1 MRRVRCCRRRR
12 ACRWRRPGRLARC
25 SGWRCPRKKLGL
37 GKAAATIKT
46 VVARLDRAIEYAAA
60 SRSIS
65 NVSGILGRPV
75 KPGDDSGVCFIH
87 QGRPKA
93 GTELAMTE
101 ERRLPGLQSFQ
112 PIAVRDQTAG
122 AGDLDGAVAGHL
134 DGVAPLAGLVGE

>member
-1 MRRVRCCRRRR
+1 MIFESWLPMDSEICRK
-12 ACRWRRPGRLARC
+12 GNC
-25 SGWRCPRKKLGL
+25 SARKKLGL

-93 GTELAMTE
+93 GTELAMTTNTTQFNW
-101 ERRLPGLQSFQ
+101 LN
-112 PIAVRDQTAG
+112 
-122 AGDLDGAVAGHL
+122 
-134 DGVAPLAGLVGE
+134 

>member
-1 MRRVRCCRRRR
+1 MLRRY
-12 ACRWRRPGRLARC
+12 A
-25 SGWRCPRKKLGL
+25 PRKKLGL

-93 GTELAMTE
+93 GTELAMTTNTTQFKW
-101 ERRLPGLQSFQ
+101 LN
-112 PIAVRDQTAG
+112 
-122 AGDLDGAVAGHL
+122 
-134 DGVAPLAGLVGE
+134 